1 MELYFQPGKRFGTLQ
16 LWAKLIFIIAVFLF
30 TGAAAFAQD
39 NILEDVLK
47 TTDKLNQELLNVT
60 SISDKD
66 ENKIGKELDKEI
78 SKKLIITESKKFDVG
93 LIFKKIKAGV
103 SRKKIDYRF
112 KIVRD
117 TEVNA
122 YSIAGGMVY
131 VNTGLLDFVSNDD
144 ELAFVIGHEI
154 SHNEKKHC
162 IKKIQYAVLASN
174 INQNLGA
181 IVQTAYS
188 VYDIP
193 FTKYQEYEAD
203 ELGVKL
209 MTKAGYDKKGAL
221 SFFDKLKKLE
231 QKYGEENRDALNDFI
246 SSHPTAEDRK
256 EKIEKMQD

>member
-1 MELYFQPGKRFGTLQ
+1 MHFQLGKCIGIFQPFWKI
-16 LWAKLIFIIAVFLF
+16 IFITVLFLF
-30 TGAAAFAQD
+30 TGTSAFAQD
-39 NILEDVLK
+39 DILEDVLK
-47 TTDKLNQELLNVT
+47 TTDQLNQQLLNIT

-66 ENKIGKELDKEI
+66 ENKIGIELDKEI
-78 SKKLIITESKKFDVG
+78 SKKLIITESHKFNVG
-93 LIFKKIKAGV
+93 LLFQKIKAGV
-103 SRKKIDYRF
+103 SRKKINYRF
-112 KIVRD
+112 KIVKNK
-117 TEVNA
+117 EVNA

-131 VNTGLLDFVSNDD
+131 INTGLLDFVSNDD
-144 ELAFVIGHEI
+144 EIAFVIGHEI

-181 IVQTAYS
+181 IVQAAYS
-188 VYDIP
+188 VYNLP
-193 FTKYQEYEAD
+193 FNKYQEYEAD

-209 MTKAGYDKKGAL
+209 MTKAGYDRKGAL